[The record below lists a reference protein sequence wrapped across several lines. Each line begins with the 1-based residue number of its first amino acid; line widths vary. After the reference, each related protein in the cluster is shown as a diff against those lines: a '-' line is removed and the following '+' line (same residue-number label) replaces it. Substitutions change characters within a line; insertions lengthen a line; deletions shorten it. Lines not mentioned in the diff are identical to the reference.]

1 MAIGRER
8 FRCMAHAD
16 ELSSDVTEKEK
27 MNGIRV
33 GPEILRGNVRS
44 WSSVVLENNELEI
57 VDKYIYT

>member
-1 MAIGRER
+1 
-8 FRCMAHAD
+8 MAHAD